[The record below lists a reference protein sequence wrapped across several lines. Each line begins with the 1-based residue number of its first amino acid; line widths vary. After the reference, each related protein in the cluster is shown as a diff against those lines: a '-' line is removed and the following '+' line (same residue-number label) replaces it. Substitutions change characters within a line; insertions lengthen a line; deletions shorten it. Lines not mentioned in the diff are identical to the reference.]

1 MVGSGQFG
9 TPWERMHRANVS
21 IFVIACRTKAWGQ
34 SLVATHCSKL
44 VINDLLVFGS
54 RCWQALWAA

>member
-9 TPWERMHRANVS
+9 TPWERMHRANAS

-34 SLVATHCSKL
+34 SPVATHCSKL
-44 VINDLLVFGS
+44 VINDPLVFGS
-54 RCWQALWAA
+54 RR